1 MIGCNLERIYILN
14 INITN
19 FTAKYNTYCEIF
31 RLCRIVMS
39 IFVDVTRLTG
49 VCRYLWQFKKNL
61 LWLVTF
67 EKKILMICSITEFR
81 ECFYLFARNGQI
93 RTLDEL
99 TIIMRSLGLSP
110 TIAELNKYLK
120 DKGGKMS
127 FADFLEAMHLQ
138 TRAED
143 LPKEVIE
150 AFQAADTAHTGTIP
164 ARQLAHML
172 LHWGEKLSNKEVEQI
187 FREANVSINGN
198 VKYEDFVKIACAPVP
213 DYY

>member
-1 MIGCNLERIYILN
+1 MARY
-14 INITN
+14 
-19 FTAKYNTYCEIF
+19 F
-31 RLCRIVMS
+31 REEDI
-39 IFVDVTRLTG
+39 D
-49 VCRYLWQFKKNL
+49 
-61 LWLVTF
+61 
-67 EKKILMICSITEFR
+67 EFR

-138 TRAED
+138 TRVED